1 MNERFKN
8 AESLIGKH
16 GGIMRMSEILA
27 AGINRKTLYAM
38 ANAGALERLSRGVY
52 RLSSLSAME
61 TPDLIAVAQRVPNGV
76 VCLISAL
83 AFHQLTSQIPHAVD
97 LAIAKGSEKPRIDYP
112 PVHVYWFSGRA
123 FSEGIEERAIDDQ
136 RIRIYSAEKSV
147 ADAFKYRN
155 KIGLDV
161 ALEALKN
168 WRQRRGI
175 SFERLLV
182 QARNCRV
189 EGVIRPYLETLA

>member
-1 MNERFKN
+1 
-8 AESLIGKH
+8 
-16 GGIMRMSEILA
+16 MRMSEMLA

-38 ANAGALERLSRGVY
+38 VDAEILEKLSRGVY
-52 RLSSLSAME
+52 RLRSLSAME
-61 TPDLIAVAQRVPNGV
+61 APDLVAISRRAPNGV

-83 AFHQLTSQIPHAVD
+83 AFHQLTTQIPQSID

-112 PVHVYWFSGRA
+112 PVHIYWFSGKS
-123 FSEGIEERAIDDQ
+123 FTEGIDYSAVDGQ
-136 RIRIYSAEKSV
+136 SVRIYSAEKSI

-161 ALEALKN
+161 ALEALKT
-168 WRQRRGI
+168 WRQRKGI
-175 SFERLLV
+175 SYDQLLE

-189 EGVIRPYLETLA
+189 ETVIRPYMETLA